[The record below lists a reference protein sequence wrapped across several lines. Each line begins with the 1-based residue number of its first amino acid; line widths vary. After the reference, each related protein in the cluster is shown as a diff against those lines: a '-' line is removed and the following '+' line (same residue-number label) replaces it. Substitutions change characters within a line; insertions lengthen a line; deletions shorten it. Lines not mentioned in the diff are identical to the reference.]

1 MRSFTPRSM
10 EEYAAALAE
19 FTPQSKIVSGGTD
32 FAIAL
37 RHGKFAPD
45 ILLSPTRVPELR
57 EIELTQTRLRIG
69 AMVCMADI
77 ADKLVQVPEFR
88 AIADAAANV
97 GTPQIRNRATVAGN
111 LCNASPAGDMLP
123 IAWLY
128 GAELELLCA
137 DGTYENIPAE
147 QFILGPQKNAL
158 KPQQAVT
165 GILFDRNRCAGFRSA
180 FRKVGFRSYVS
191 IARESMGMLLRLS
204 EDGTVAQAY
213 IALGAVGSTPIRA
226 LEAEELM
233 RGHVLDN
240 ALRQAVTESVAATI
254 QANCRPANRLYKTE
268 AARGL
273 VADVLAAFDRA
284 TI

>member
-1 MRSFTPRSM
+1 MRSFAPRTL
-10 EEYAAALAE
+10 EEYAAALRE

-32 FAIAL
+32 FVIAL
-37 RHGKFAPD
+37 RRGKFAPD
-45 ILLSPTRVPELR
+45 ILLSPAQIPELR

-69 AMVCMADI
+69 AMACMSDI
-77 ADKLVQVPEFR
+77 AKRLTHVPEFR

-123 IAWLY
+123 VAWLY

-137 DGTYENIPAE
+137 DGTRKCVPAK
-147 QFILGPQKNAL
+147 QFVLGPQKNAL
-158 KPQQAVT
+158 APQQAVI
-165 GILFDRNRCAGFRSA
+165 GILFDRSRCAGFRSA
-180 FRKVGFRSYVS
+180 FRKIGFRSYVS
-191 IARESMGMLLRLS
+191 ISRESMGMLLRLA
-204 EDGTVAQAY
+204 EGGTVGQAR

-226 LEAEELM
+226 LEAEEMM
-233 RGHVLDN
+233 RGHVLDD

-273 VADVLAAFDRA
+273 VADVFAALD
-284 TI
+284 